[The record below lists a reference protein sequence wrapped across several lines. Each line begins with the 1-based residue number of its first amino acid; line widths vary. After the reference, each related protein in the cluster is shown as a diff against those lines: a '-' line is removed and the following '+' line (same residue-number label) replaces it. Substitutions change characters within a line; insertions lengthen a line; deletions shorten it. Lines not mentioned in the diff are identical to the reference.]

1 MLGIGPGIAIIPPT
15 SRAKADQEAH
25 KAAKEQARAEGK
37 IPLTAE
43 DAAKV
48 ERMAERLSEHRLAM
62 QLLGAGEPEV
72 SAYAVDEA
80 TGVTRRGRFD
90 WLGPAVLTD
99 YKTTSSAD
107 PRDLSGRYGAIKK
120 WGYDKQAAWY
130 TDLARDLGHPASAF
144 AFIFQMKEPPYLV
157 TVAYVD
163 DNDST
168 KLAPRTS
175 TPSKSSATAPRAA
188 SGPASSPTTQQQ
200 SSPSTSRPTPRSV
213 SHDRARTAQPTN
225 SLSEQMTYA
234 RAVLHGRAAPAG
246 LPRQARRHHARRRPR
261 AVDGL
266 SPAESLYRID
276 VIQGKPT
283 ASAELIAA
291 NVRKAGHKL
300 RLRVDEQAVSA
311 TCTIIRA
318 DDPDYEHT
326 VTRDQAWLKR
336 WACRRRTTTR
346 SSPRPCSAGAP
357 SPPPPAWP
365 APRRSTASP
374 TAATRCSTAPRAP
387 SRRPPAA

>member
-1 MLGIGPGIAIIPPT
+1 MRSPGFHSDVPEADYHADRESLSVSGAKVLLKAPALFRWQQDNPVHKDVFDFGSAAHERVLGIGPGIAIIPPT

-25 KAAKEQARAEGK
+25 KVAKEQARAEGK

-48 ERMAERLSEHRLAM
+48 EQMAERLSEHRLAM

-72 SAYAVDEA
+72 SAYAIDEA

-163 DNDST
+163 DND
-168 KLAPRTS
+168 L
-175 TPSKSSATAPRAA
+175 
-188 SGPASSPTTQQQ
+188 
-200 SSPSTSRPTPRSV
+200 
-213 SHDRARTAQPTN
+213 H
-225 SLSEQMTYA
+225 EA
-234 RAVLHGRAAPAG
+234 RAENQRALEVFRDCTESGIWPG
-246 LPRQARRHHARRRPR
+246 FLPDDSA
-261 AVDGL
+261 AVV
-266 SPAESLYRID
+266 SLDQQTY
-276 VIQGKPT
+276 T
-283 ASAELIAA
+283 TE
-291 NVRKAGHKL
+291 
-300 RLRVDEQAVSA
+300 RVA
-311 TCTIIRA
+311 
-318 DDPDYEHT
+318 
-326 VTRDQAWLKR
+326 
-336 WACRRRTTTR
+336 
-346 SSPRPCSAGAP
+346 
-357 SPPPPAWP
+357 
-365 APRRSTASP
+365 
-374 TAATRCSTAPRAP
+374 
-387 SRRPPAA
+387 